1 MTAWTHG
8 GEKDAPLARRI
19 SRGHFSLTV
28 FFRVTRDELSERWPT
43 RSLTGNNNGKHFI
56 EQRLERFI
64 AAGMNK
70 KLAQGF
76 MFKVWVGF
84 ARKSE

>member
-8 GEKDAPLARRI
+8 GEKDARLARRI
-19 SRGHFSLTV
+19 SRGHFFS
-28 FFRVTRDELSERWPT
+28 S

-76 MFKVWVGF
+76 KFKVWVGF